1 MALLTKDERKQY
13 FKELGLGSYNKA
25 NILAFQKKYMLRA
38 SDWDGIYGTNTD
50 NTLRTV
56 YNVHKYTKN
65 FAPEEFRCECG
76 GRYCCGY
83 PTYMK
88 PHELQNI
95 QMIRSHWNTPIKVT
109 CGMRCKAYNKK
120 LNGSITNSKHLTGQA
135 IDFYQKGVTDTL
147 ANRRMAI
154 RWIKT
159 LPNHTYTY
167 GNGINS
173 NGYKV
178 RAPYMGNALHTDTK

>member
-1 MALLTKDERKQY
+1 MALLTLEERKAY
-13 FKELGLGSYNKA
+13 FKDLGLGAYNKA
-25 NILAFQKKYMLRA
+25 NILTFQKKYMMRK
-38 SDWDGIYGTNTD
+38 SDYDGIYGTNTD

-65 FAPEEFRCECG
+65 FKPQEFRCECG

-83 PTYMK
+83 PSYMK
-88 PHELQNI
+88 PHELMNI
-95 QMIRSHWNTPIKVT
+95 QAIRDHWNRPVTVT
-109 CGMRCKAYNKK
+109 CGLRCKTYNKK
-120 LNGSITNSKHLTGQA
+120 LNGSIDQSKHLTGQA

-147 ANRRMAI
+147 ANRKMAI
-154 RWIKT
+154 KWIKK

-173 NGYKV
+173 YGYKV
-178 RAPYMGNALHTDTK
+178 AASYMGNALHTDTK

>member
-1 MALLTKDERKQY
+1 M
-13 FKELGLGSYNKA
+13 
-25 NILAFQKKYMLRA
+25 
-38 SDWDGIYGTNTD
+38 
-50 NTLRTV
+50 
-56 YNVHKYTKN
+56 NVVVDIVK
-65 FAPEEFRCECG
+65 
-76 GRYCCGY
+76 
-83 PTYMK
+83 
-88 PHELQNI
+88 I
-95 QMIRSHWNTPIKVT
+95 T
-109 CGMRCKAYNKK
+109 CGMRCKTYNKK